1 VFVVSCTEYFID
13 GREVVLAKKID
24 REDTELFP
32 DQSNTYIILHLE
44 LSCESNETTIY
55 KFWDKRYLT
64 NVCFTVVI
72 LFVSLHNLTAY
83 TFSAMSWSQ
92 WQNDDKPY
100 SELYKNMKILLLE
113 IYYRFA

>member
-1 VFVVSCTEYFID
+1 MFVVSCTDYFTD
-13 GREVVLAKKID
+13 GGAVVLNKTID

-44 LSCESNETTIY
+44 LSCERDEKTIY

-64 NVCFTVVI
+64 SLRFTVVI
-72 LFVSLHNLTAY
+72 LFVPLHNLTAY
-83 TFSAMSWSQ
+83 TFSAMSWRQ

-100 SELYKNMKILLLE
+100 SARIV
-113 IYYRFA
+113 